1 MEIRKTVLEDL
12 NKVMEI
18 YENARQY
25 MRENG
30 NANQWG
36 NGYPSGTLIQEDI
49 KEEKSYVCVDEG
61 QIVGVFYFNIGPD
74 PTYLNIYEGD
84 WIKEG
89 HYGVVHRIASA
100 SHKKGVA
107 SYCLKWSLDKCP
119 NIRIDTHKDNVI
131 MQQFLTKNGF
141 ARCGIIYLENGDE
154 RIAYQKVDE

>member
-1 MEIRKTVLEDL
+1 MEIRKTVLGDF

-36 NGYPSGTLIQEDI
+36 NGYPSAALIQEDI

-74 PTYLNIYEGD
+74 PTYLNIYEGE

-100 SHKKGVA
+100 SRKKGVA
-107 SYCLKWSLDKCP
+107 SYCLDWSMDKCP
-119 NIRIDTHKDNVI
+119 NIRIDTHKDNIV
-131 MQQFLTKNGF
+131 MQNFLAKNGF
-141 ARCGIIYLENGDE
+141 IRCGIIYLENGAE
-154 RIAYQKVDE
+154 RIAYQKVD